1 MRRCRR
7 SRPERRKCDT
17 TDFNERED
25 VLKTTKL
32 KTLMATGVL
41 LACTASMAMG
51 PNKQGIL
58 GQIQGNYDQAIKDVP
73 SVSLSNRDGRERERL
88 RDLQSR
94 DMNQMQSTLN
104 QYSGGQQGGSGGP
117 ASAGGG
123 QGSSGGNSVGSIGS
137 GSVGKGST
145 GGAFY
150 EFIRYRDN
158 DPFLFCT
165 DGQDPEKFPDRCWWP
180 IAPFTGAFMMNPICR
195 PPNPYGKD
203 WTSADWDSLGQYL
216 RVCPMA
222 GGKSGPW
229 NSKSGKQPN
238 MVPHKH

>member
-1 MRRCRR
+1 MKH
-7 SRPERRKCDT
+7 S
-17 TDFNERED
+17 
-25 VLKTTKL
+25 
-32 KTLMATGVL
+32 KTLALIALASAMAAGG
-41 LACTASMAMG
+41 AWANG
-51 PNKQGIL
+51 PDVRGIL
-58 GQIQGNYDQAIKDVP
+58 GQIQNNYNRAIQNVP
-73 SVSLSNRDGRERERL
+73 SVKFSNSDNRERDRL

-94 DMNQMQSTLN
+94 DMSQMQSTLN
-104 QYSGGQQGGSGGP
+104 QYSGGGQQGSDG
-117 ASAGGG
+117 
-123 QGSSGGNSVGSIGS
+123 GSSGGSIGT
-137 GSVGKGST
+137 GSVGQGST

-180 IAPFTGAFMMNPICR
+180 VAPFTGAFMMNPICR

-203 WTSADWDSLGQYL
+203 WTEADWDSLGQYL

-229 NSKSGKQPN
+229 NSNSGKQPN

>member
-1 MRRCRR
+1 MKH
-7 SRPERRKCDT
+7 S
-17 TDFNERED
+17 
-25 VLKTTKL
+25 
-32 KTLMATGVL
+32 KTLALIALASAMAAGG
-41 LACTASMAMG
+41 AWANG
-51 PNKQGIL
+51 PDVRGIL
-58 GQIQGNYDQAIKDVP
+58 GQIQNNYNRAIQNVP
-73 SVSLSNRDGRERERL
+73 SVKFSNSDNRERDRL

-94 DMNQMQSTLN
+94 DMSQMQSTLN
-104 QYSGGQQGGSGGP
+104 QYSGGGQQG
-117 ASAGGG
+117 SAG
-123 QGSSGGNSVGSIGS
+123 GSSGGSIGT
-137 GSVGKGST
+137 GSVGQGST

-180 IAPFTGAFMMNPICR
+180 VAPFTGAFMMNPICR

-203 WTSADWDSLGQYL
+203 WTEADWDSLGQYL

-229 NSKSGKQPN
+229 NSNSGKQPN